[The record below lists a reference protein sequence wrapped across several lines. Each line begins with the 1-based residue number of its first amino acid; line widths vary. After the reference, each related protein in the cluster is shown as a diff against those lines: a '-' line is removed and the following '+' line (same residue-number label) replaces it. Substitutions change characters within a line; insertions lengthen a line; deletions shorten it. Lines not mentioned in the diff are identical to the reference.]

1 MNFTSLIL
9 ALIFLFIIALIAI
22 YLKNRKPRGSSYNVS
37 SLEKKALLQ
46 LQKLRQEL
54 LSISFSQYN
63 KSSYKYYKRIKI
75 IMTVYTKEK
84 YRVTINETINPKIMQ
99 SLLVRYNENEE
110 DLKKLKLFFDAMKR
124 VKEDGMK
131 HSDMCALYE
140 SVILFFDGKVE
151 KGNL

>member
-1 MNFTSLIL
+1 
-9 ALIFLFIIALIAI
+9 
-22 YLKNRKPRGSSYNVS
+22 
-37 SLEKKALLQ
+37 
-46 LQKLRQEL
+46 
-54 LSISFSQYN
+54 
-63 KSSYKYYKRIKI
+63 
-75 IMTVYTKEK
+75 MTVYTKEK